1 MNQLKAKIKR
11 NLDWIYIEFNWWLF
25 GPYNEVFDN
34 DQVYYNSEDKIY
46 NLIKNSYPNVIF
58 AYKKAKDINWNDIK
72 FLHIID
78 IQNKKDIH
86 LKFEILNYIY
96 SDLINKTIII
106 NIDNKK
112 ITINQRTLD
121 IINEEIEEIVEISIL
136 NKDILYKLYNISL
149 NDELI
154 YKIKEH
160 IFFIKNKE
168 NMHII
173 SKVWKLNEKDFIFD
187 LLIQKKNNIWNRLIV
202 WMITL
207 LSFIFIIELILLF
220 DNSNIDWLIITFIP
234 FLLLSLLIKTYIK
247 RNTINFNTFLKAIIN
262 KNKLIIIDNEIKY
275 INSNYKKLSY
285 NNINKYFNILI
296 YNINNLKKEEKIII
310 FLLIWSPILILLINI
325 FPTLWILLPILIL
338 FLSRLF
344 KN

>member
-11 NLDWIYIEFNWWLF
+11 SLDWIYVEFNWWLF
-25 GPYNEVFDN
+25 GPYEEVFDN
-34 DQVYYNSEDKIY
+34 DQVYFNSKNKIY

-58 AYKKAKDINWNDIK
+58 AYKKVQDLNWNDIK

-78 IQNKKDIH
+78 IHNKKDIH
-86 LKFEILNYIY
+86 LKFENLNYIY

-121 IINEEIEEIVEISIL
+121 IINEEIEEIIEISIL

-173 SKVWKLNEKDFIFD
+173 SKVWKLDLKDIIFDSLIQQEDNIWDPWIVWVVILLSIIFIFEIMF
-187 LLIQKKNNIWNRLIV
+187 LLNN
-202 WMITL
+202 
-207 LSFIFIIELILLF
+207 F
-220 DNSNIDWLIITFIP
+220 NIPLLIITIIT
-234 FLLLSLLIKTYIK
+234 FLFLFLFIKTFSKKDKIE
-247 RNTINFNTFLKAIIN
+247 FNTFIKATVN
-262 KNKLIIIDNEIKY
+262 KNILIIIDDEIKY
-275 INSNYKKLSY
+275 IKSNYKKIFY
-285 NNINKYFNILI
+285 TNINKYLNL
-296 YNINNLKKEEKIII
+296 YNNK
-310 FLLIWSPILILLINI
+310 
-325 FPTLWILLPILIL
+325 
-338 FLSRLF
+338 
-344 KN
+344 